1 MGGVCQGLYEHK
13 LFMKTIVAISATGR
27 RGKTSSIVELA
38 KKIQL
43 GAPEYFNYY
52 THDRIDAP
60 IDGWVLCRGKFNGK
74 TVGLS
79 SEGDKEE
86 IVNSGLCLLTDNF
99 TKDIDVIVA
108 ACLTLKSTPEAIWEV
123 AKRHCYE
130 VIWTSNYCG
139 KTPNN
144 NIPDGKNVP
153 VLSNG
158 TDLNDIFAENT
169 LNLIK
174 ELLK

>member
-1 MGGVCQGLYEHK
+1 
-13 LFMKTIVAISATGR
+13 MKTIVAISSTGQ
-27 RGKTSSIVELA
+27 RGKTSSIVELS
-38 KKIQL
+38 KNIPWEE
-43 GAPEYFNYY
+43 APEYYDYDGNL
-52 THDRIDAP
+52 IDKPA
-60 IDGWVLCRGKFNGK
+60 GGRVLCRGKYRGK